1 MSVVSKNRLIINQ
14 QGSVA
19 MLSNKLGKVTV
30 AEVGP
35 RDGFQIEKQFIPT
48 DKKIEI
54 INALSRTG
62 LKVIQVT
69 SFVHPKAI
77 PQLADS
83 EEVMSRIDRLPGIS
97 YRVLAPN
104 LKGVLR
110 AIPLKPDKINLMMS
124 VTESHNRANANRS
137 IEESLKDFENFIPM
151 ILDAGISVVG
161 GMGCALG
168 CPFEGRVSTQQIERV
183 VDRYIAMGIRS
194 IGIAD
199 TIGVGNPKLVYDV
212 VSHLKKRY
220 PEIHWHMHLH
230 NNRDLALA
238 NILAAMQ
245 AGVTEF
251 DGAIGG
257 LGGCPY
263 APNAAGNISTE
274 DLVNMLT
281 EMGIET
287 GVNLD
292 ALLSVSEMVQKVVPH
307 PLNSAL
313 TKSGKPWVL
322 QEAPVH
328 QTKIG

>member
-1 MSVVSKNRLIINQ
+1 
-14 QGSVA
+14 
-19 MLSNKLGKVTV
+19 MLSNKLEKVTIV
-30 AEVGP
+30 EVGP
-35 RDGFQIEKQFIPT
+35 RDGFQNERQFIPT

-54 INALSRTG
+54 INALSKTG
-62 LKVIQVT
+62 LKNIQAT

-83 EEVMSRIDRLPGIS
+83 EEVMSKIDRVPGVS
-97 YRVLAPN
+97 YRVLVPN

-110 AIPLKPDKINLMMS
+110 AIPLKPDKISLMMS

-137 IEESLKDFENFIPM
+137 VEESLRDFENIVPM
-151 ILDAGISVVG
+151 IVEAGISVIG

-168 CPFEGRVSTQQIERV
+168 CPFEGRVPIQQLERV
-183 VDRYIAMGIRS
+183 ADRYVAMGMRN

-199 TIGVGNPKLVYDV
+199 TIGVANPKLVYDV
-212 VSHLKKRY
+212 VSHMKKSY
-220 PEIHWHMHLH
+220 PEIHWNVHFH
-230 NNRDLALA
+230 NNRDLGLA
-238 NILAAMQ
+238 NTLAAMQ
-245 AGVTEF
+245 AGMTDF

-274 DLVNMLT
+274 DLVNMMT

-287 GVNLD
+287 GVDLD
-292 ALLSVSEMVQKVVPH
+292 ALLSVSEMVQQVVPH

-313 TKSGKPWVL
+313 MKSGKPWIL
-322 QEAPVH
+322 QKAPE
-328 QTKIG
+328 QQIKKG

>member
-1 MSVVSKNRLIINQ
+1 M
-14 QGSVA
+14 A
-19 MLSNKLGKVTV
+19 MLSNKLEKVTI

-137 IEESLKDFENFIPM
+137 IEESLKDFENFVPM
-151 ILDAGISVVG
+151 ILDAGISVVVEWD
-161 GMGCALG
+161 APRL
-168 CPFEGRVSTQQIERV
+168 PFRRKEYLQQIERV
-183 VDRYIAMGIRS
+183 VTGILLWELGVS
-194 IGIAD
+194 ASQIPLASKPAIGLRCRI
-199 TIGVGNPKLVYDV
+199 
-212 VSHLKKRY
+212 HLKERY

-251 DGAIGG
+251 DAAIGG
-257 LGGCPY
+257 W
-263 APNAAGNISTE
+263 AGVPMPPMQPRTSTE

-287 GVNLD
+287 G
-292 ALLSVSEMVQKVVPH
+292 QP
-307 PLNSAL
+307 
-313 TKSGKPWVL
+313 
-322 QEAPVH
+322 
-328 QTKIG
+328 